1 MAWVPLGKVTT
12 FPHGTGGTGGTGEGD
27 GDGAPLVSGASFF
40 RVRTTT
46 RVTTASI
53 PPIIK
58 NSSGLAFYS
67 NVQTKN

>member
-1 MAWVPLGKVTT
+1 MIIFPLKMKEGRRRGKLS
-12 FPHGTGGTGGTGEGD
+12 PLPP
-27 GDGAPLVSGASFF
+27 PLVSGASFF